1 MDNAD
6 LTTYNNYVEI
16 LNQVAQMFKR
26 LDQYRKEK
34 NADRKKVLLYS
45 VRSKEN
51 HIRSLMENEKQR
63 QRINKQKIN
72 HEQQP

>member
-16 LNQVAQMFKR
+16 LNQVAQMFNR
-26 LDQYRKEK
+26 LDKYRKEK
-34 NADRKKVLLYS
+34 SPDRKKVLLYS

-51 HIRSLMENEKQR
+51 HIRNLMENEKQR
-63 QRINKQKIN
+63 QRINNQKIK
-72 HEQQP
+72 P